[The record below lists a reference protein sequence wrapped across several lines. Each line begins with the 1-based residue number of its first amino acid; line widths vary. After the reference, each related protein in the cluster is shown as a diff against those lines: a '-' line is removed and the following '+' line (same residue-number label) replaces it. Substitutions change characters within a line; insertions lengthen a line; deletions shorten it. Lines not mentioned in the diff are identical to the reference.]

1 MKSFSSPKIA
11 KTFVL
16 FAMMESKNLHV
27 VAVLRQHLT
36 ISNVHFKARGQRV
49 TGMVGEWSTAHS
61 SNIMKVVLAFIYCG
75 NVHEDLEPLEL
86 LSVAAEYDIPSL
98 KAMAETRFIQIFLGC
113 ENVNTFLQAAHLHRN
128 EPLKSACF
136 LFIRNNAAQVL
147 TDPDIESGFRRRR
160 TLGSTHQG
168 HSSVFQL
175 KRAHES

>member
-1 MKSFSSPKIA
+1 
-11 KTFVL
+11 
-16 FAMMESKNLHV
+16 
-27 VAVLRQHLT
+27 
-36 ISNVHFKARGQRV
+36 
-49 TGMVGEWSTAHS
+49 
-61 SNIMKVVLAFIYCG
+61 MKVVLAFIYCG